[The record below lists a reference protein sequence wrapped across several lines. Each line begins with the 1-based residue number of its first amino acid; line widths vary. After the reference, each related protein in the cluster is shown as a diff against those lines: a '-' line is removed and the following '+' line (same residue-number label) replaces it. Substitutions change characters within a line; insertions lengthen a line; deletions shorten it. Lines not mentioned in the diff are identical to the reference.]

1 MPSISI
7 MKWVEQWALWDLS
20 VPSTTWAM
28 LHTKTPVGTHIT
40 NFKEN
45 KMKKLL
51 TVLLATL
58 SLSVSA
64 QKETVT
70 ILYSWNAGDVAAN
83 FHRAL
88 ANEANKLQNKYNFI
102 FDVKPGAGGSVA
114 ASHILANPTQNLIL
128 ANSSAFFIRPNF
140 FPVAESHDLTKF
152 KSMFPQCT
160 APIAVSSSKYKTW
173 AEVPTDK
180 PLSIGVSGLG
190 VTTHLVATQVAKKY
204 SNMIVV
210 PFKSTTEA
218 SAATV
223 GGQTDFAVNFIGD
236 AKQFSEGKHKL
247 YVLGITGPKT
257 VDGIKPLAQQGFGK
271 DLELMN
277 TPAQLMV
284 PVTVNDAKFKEWREI
299 FLKAGRTQAVTDSYK
314 IDFCENNNQMTDA
327 EVVQYYKTQTENWK
341 RLSQGISLK

>member
-1 MPSISI
+1 
-7 MKWVEQWALWDLS
+7 MKKIVAILLSALAVS
-20 VPSTTWAM
+20 FSASANT
-28 LHTKTPVGTHIT
+28 
-40 NFKEN
+40 KEN
-45 KMKKLL
+45 
-51 TVLLATL
+51 
-58 SLSVSA
+58 
-64 QKETVT
+64 VT

-83 FHRAL
+83 FHRTL
-88 ANEANKLQNKYNFI
+88 ANEANKLQNKYNFV

-114 ASHILANPTQNLIL
+114 ASYILSSPTQNLIL

-173 AEVPTDK
+173 AEIPVNA
-180 PLSIGVSGLG
+180 PLTIGVSGLG

-204 SNMIVV
+204 PNMIVV

-257 VDGIKPLAQQGFGK
+257 VNGIKPLAQQGFNK

-299 FLKAGRTQAVTDSYK
+299 FLKAGRSQAVMDSYK
-314 IDFCENNNQMTDA
+314 GDFCESNNQMTDA
-327 EVVQYYKTQTENWK
+327 EIVQYYKTQTENWK